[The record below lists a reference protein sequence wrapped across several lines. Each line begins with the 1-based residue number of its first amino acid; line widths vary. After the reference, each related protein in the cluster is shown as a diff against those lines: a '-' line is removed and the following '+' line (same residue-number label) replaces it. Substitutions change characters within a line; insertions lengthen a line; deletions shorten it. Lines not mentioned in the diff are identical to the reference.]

1 MTIAYFDCQFGAAGD
16 MLVSALLSAGLPESR
31 WRAALD
37 GIDLPAGSF
46 EVSIDDA
53 VRGSIAARHLTV
65 RQSPQQEERRLSE
78 IAGIIGRSKI
88 AAGAKKLAL
97 SIFTRLA
104 EAEAAVHGVPAAAVH
119 FHEVGAVDAIVDIV
133 GFAIGYEMLEI
144 EASFGSALPVG
155 SGVVQTE
162 HGLFP
167 VPGPAVLNL
176 LASAG
181 VPVRSSEIDY
191 ECLTPTGAAILTTVV
206 RSWGSPP
213 ALRRVNGIGYGAG
226 TRDPAGWP
234 NVVRVVLG
242 EPSCDHGQSPRFE
255 SERAV
260 VVEANLDDFSPQALA
275 YAVERLWSAGALDVT
290 VQPAVMKKGRA
301 GQILS
306 VICKPGDVLRIQ
318 ELILSETSTIGT
330 RSYEVGR
337 LIADRRWQEVTLSR
351 GGRVRIKVALDRQ
364 GNVVN
369 AAPEFDDCAAYASE
383 HQLPVKEVIA
393 EAVARFRDGSASGTS
408 GKLNGCPES

>member
-191 ECLTPTGAAILTTVV
+191 ECLTH
-206 RSWGSPP
+206 
-213 ALRRVNGIGYGAG
+213 RRRHSYH
-226 TRDPAGWP
+226 R
-234 NVVRVVLG
+234 
-242 EPSCDHGQSPRFE
+242 
-255 SERAV
+255 RAV
-260 VVEANLDDFSPQALA
+260 VGLA
-275 YAVERLWSAGALDVT
+275 AGA
-290 VQPAVMKKGRA
+290 
-301 GQILS
+301 
-306 VICKPGDVLRIQ
+306 
-318 ELILSETSTIGT
+318 
-330 RSYEVGR
+330 
-337 LIADRRWQEVTLSR
+337 
-351 GGRVRIKVALDRQ
+351 
-364 GNVVN
+364 
-369 AAPEFDDCAAYASE
+369 
-383 HQLPVKEVIA
+383 
-393 EAVARFRDGSASGTS
+393 ASGQRYRVWCRNP
-408 GKLNGCPES
+408 GPR